1 MISEQLKAMF
11 KNNSEQLKTKSKR
24 LPARKRQVF
33 TKCFNQ
39 KTNDIWK
46 VIQCI
51 LRTNPKT
58 LKVDPEKLN
67 KFFNK
72 TAEWLIRKRETNNVT
87 LKSYASSLKD
97 KSSSFKL
104 QLVTPMEGNK
114 RIQTL
119 CSNCSTGCN
128 NIPDIE
134 YI

>member
-39 KTNDIWK
+39 KTNDVWK

-72 TAEWLIRKRETNNVT
+72 TAE
-87 LKSYASSLKD
+87 
-97 KSSSFKL
+97 
-104 QLVTPMEGNK
+104 
-114 RIQTL
+114 
-119 CSNCSTGCN
+119 
-128 NIPDIE
+128 
-134 YI
+134 